1 MLSPV
6 PLLSFQYLKDFS
18 DEKGGDTNACQ
29 RLLCRLLVN
38 YVKIWNICITQWTNT
53 SEWSQLWVED
63 PYKKQVTEYKK
74 FMWDEV
80 PYYS

>member
-38 YVKIWNICITQWTNT
+38 YVKIWNICITQ
-53 SEWSQLWVED
+53 
-63 PYKKQVTEYKK
+63 
-74 FMWDEV
+74 
-80 PYYS
+80 